1 MHSPKSIRIE
11 TSLFMEDFKC
21 STFNEG
27 KSQEFLTSGRKECEI
42 AMPNVGVL
50 INLDHL

>member
-11 TSLFMEDFKC
+11 TSLFTENFKS

-27 KSQEFLTSGRKECEI
+27 KIQGGLTSGRKECEK
-42 AMPNVGVL
+42 AMLNVGVL